1 MRTDILLLATLTLA
15 ACASTSENLQIATA
29 GATGA
34 KISDVVINNV
44 NRGATTVTW
53 DALIS
58 GQPYICGADDM
69 VRRTTCAKKE

>member
-1 MRTDILLLATLTLA
+1 MRNYILLLITLILT
-15 ACASTSENLQIATA
+15 ACASTPENLQIATA

-34 KISDVVINNV
+34 KLSDVVINNV

-69 VRRTTCAKKE
+69 VRRTTCAKK